1 MPHIT
6 GHDRSQLLLLPESL
20 DDYVASEN
28 PVRFI
33 EAFVDG
39 LDLSTAGF
47 SRVEAKEAGRP
58 GYLPADLLKLYIYG
72 YLNRIRSSRR
82 LEAETHRN
90 IEVIWLL
97 RHLRPDFKTIADFRR
112 DNRKAFRA
120 VFRQFVLLCKQL
132 DLFGRELLAVDGT
145 RIKGVNNKD
154 RNFTRASLTEFIK
167 LADEKLGDYLQRL
180 DQSDAAEQGT
190 SGARVENLVEKIA
203 AVRER
208 RERCK
213 AMLAELDRTGENQ
226 ISLTDPDSRAMATHT
241 HVAVGYNV
249 QVAVDT
255 KHKLIV
261 EQQVTNQVVDMN
273 LLTETAEP
281 AKEILGVE
289 TIDVVADR
297 GYFKIEDIEACEK
310 AGMVP
315 YIPRPQRGPSV
326 REGLFRK
333 DEFKYEAATDS
344 MICPSGQRLHPYTS
358 SLMRGLKKINYANR
372 AACRDCPLRSQCT
385 GNRFR
390 SVSRLENEAVLDR
403 MAARLARRPG
413 ILDQRRES
421 VEHPFGTIKQWMYQG
436 AFLMRGLDKVRA
448 EFSLT
453 ALAYNIRRALNL
465 VAFDELVAAVKAM
478 QG

>member
-1 MPHIT
+1 MTHIT
-6 GHDRSQLLLLPESL
+6 GHDRSQPLLLPESL
-20 DDYVASEN
+20 DDYVGPEN

-39 LDLSTAGF
+39 LDLAAAGF
-47 SRVEAKEAGRP
+47 ARVQSKETGRP
-58 GYLPADLLKLYIYG
+58 GYAPADLLKLYIYG

-97 RHLRPDFKTIADFRR
+97 RHLKPDFKTIADFRR
-112 DNRKAFRA
+112 DNRTAFRP

-145 RIKGVNNKD
+145 RIKAVNNKD
-154 RNFTRASLTEFIK
+154 RNFTRASLAEFIK
-167 LADEKLGDYLQRL
+167 LADEKLDDYLQRL
-180 DQSDAAEQGT
+180 DQSDATEQATGG
-190 SGARVENLVEKIA
+190 SRVENLAEKIA

-213 AMLAELDRTGENQ
+213 AMLAELDQTGENQ
-226 ISLTDPDSRAMATHT
+226 ISLTDPDSRAMAAHT

-249 QVAVDT
+249 QIAVDT

-261 EQQVTNQVVDMN
+261 EQQVTNQVVDMG

-281 AKEILGVE
+281 AKEILDVE

-315 YIPRPQRGPSV
+315 YVPRPQRGPSV

-333 DEFKYEAATDS
+333 DEFKYEAETDS
-344 MICPSGQRLHPYTS
+344 MVCPAGQRLLPYTS
-358 SLMRGLKKINYANR
+358 SLQRGLKKINYANR
-372 AACRDCPLRSQCT
+372 AACRDCPLRSRCT
-385 GNRFR
+385 GNLFR

-403 MAARLARRPG
+403 MAARLAKRPG
-413 ILDQRRES
+413 ILDQRRAS
-421 VEHPFGTIKQWMYQG
+421 VEHPFGTIKQWMYQA
-436 AFLMRGLDKVRA
+436 AFLMRGLQKVRA

-453 ALAYNIRRALNL
+453 ALAYNIRRVLNL
-465 VAFDELVAAVKAM
+465 VAFDELMAAAKAAPS
-478 QG
+478 

>member
-20 DDYVASEN
+20 DDYVAAEN

-39 LDLSTAGF
+39 LDLAAAGF
-47 SRVEAKEAGRP
+47 TRVEAEETGRP
-58 GYLPADLLKLYIYG
+58 GYAPADLLKLYIYG
-72 YLNRIRSSRR
+72 YLNRTRSSRR

-90 IEVIWLL
+90 VEVIWLL
-97 RHLRPDFKTIADFRR
+97 RHLKPDFKTIADFRR
-112 DNRKAFRA
+112 DNRNAFRA
-120 VFRQFVLLCKQL
+120 VFRQFVLLCRQL

-145 RIKGVNNKD
+145 RIKAVNNKD
-154 RNFTRASLTEFIK
+154 RNFTRASLAEFVK
-167 LADEKLGDYLQRL
+167 LADAKLDDYLQRL
-180 DQSDAAEQGT
+180 DQSDAAEQSTG
-190 SGARVENLVEKIA
+190 GARVEKLAEKIA

-213 AMLAELDRTGENQ
+213 AMLAELERTGETQ
-226 ISLTDPDSRAMATHT
+226 ISLTDPDSRAMAAHT

-255 KHKLIV
+255 RHKLIV
-261 EQQVTNQVVDMN
+261 EQQVTNQVVDMG

-281 AKEILGVE
+281 AKDILGVE
-289 TIDVVADR
+289 TIDVVADK

-310 AGMVP
+310 AGIVP
-315 YIPRPQRGPSV
+315 YVPRPQRGPSV

-333 DEFKYEAATDS
+333 DEFKYQAETDS
-344 MICPSGQRLHPYTS
+344 MICPAGQRLQPYTS

-372 AACRDCPLRSQCT
+372 AACRDCPLRARCT
-385 GNRFR
+385 GNQFR

-413 ILDQRRES
+413 ILEKRRAS
-421 VEHPFGTIKQWMYQG
+421 VEHPFGTIKQWMYQA
-436 AFLMRGLDKVRA
+436 AFLMRGLEKVRA

-453 ALAYNIRRALNL
+453 ALAYNIRRVLNL
-465 VAFDELVAAVKAM
+465 VAFDELMAAVKVAP
-478 QG
+478 G